1 MFEIFL
7 HFHSESK
14 INIISCTSDC
24 EIIISE
30 VWIIKCTKIS
40 QTCYNCL
47 KFLSKFR
54 VCDNKIN
61 ICTSF
66 SEKGSL
72 TSVSRST
79 LTGGSLET
87 FSKQS
92 KKKKKN
98 GTMIVNNQSLNYYKS
113 LNLVIVNWP
122 FPQED
127 FSESKKKQQK
137 LVNKH
142 NKWT

>member
-14 INIISCTSDC
+14 INKILCTSDC

-98 GTMIVNNQSLNYYKS
+98 GAMIVNNQSLNYYKS
-113 LNLVIVNWP
+113 LNLVIANWP
-122 FPQED
+122 FPQKD
-127 FSESKKKQQK
+127 FSESKKKATKISKQ
-137 LVNKH
+137 
-142 NKWT
+142 T

>member
-14 INIISCTSDC
+14 INIMLCTCDC
-24 EIIISE
+24 EIISSE
-30 VWIIKCTKIS
+30 VWIIKGTKIS

-47 KFLSKFR
+47 KFLSKLR
-54 VCDNKIN
+54 VCENHIN

-87 FSKQS
+87 FSSQS
-92 KKKKKN
+92 KKKKN
-98 GTMIVNNQSLNYYKS
+98 GTRIVNNQSLSYYKS
-113 LNLVIVNWP
+113 LNLVIAHWP
-122 FPQED
+122 FSQED
-127 FSESKKKQQK
+127 FSGSKEKATKIRKQT
-137 LVNKH
+137 L
-142 NKWT
+142 

>member
-7 HFHSESK
+7 HCHSESK
-14 INIISCTSDC
+14 INIILCTSDC

-30 VWIIKCTKIS
+30 VWIIKCTNIS
-40 QTCYNCL
+40 HTCYNCL

-113 LNLVIVNWP
+113 LNLANWP

-127 FSESKKKQQK
+127 FSESKRKQQK

>member
-1 MFEIFL
+1 MFSNPLKDRRKPLSVMKVAVLLVNLWNSKIFCFPKLSKLFEIFL

-92 KKKKKN
+92 KKKKKMAQWLL
-98 GTMIVNNQSLNYYKS
+98 TISL
-113 LNLVIVNWP
+113 
-122 FPQED
+122 
-127 FSESKKKQQK
+127 
-137 LVNKH
+137 
-142 NKWT
+142 

>member
-14 INIISCTSDC
+14 INIILCTSDC

-47 KFLSKFR
+47 KFLS
-54 VCDNKIN
+54 
-61 ICTSF
+61 
-66 SEKGSL
+66 
-72 TSVSRST
+72 
-79 LTGGSLET
+79 SLESVIIKLT
-87 FSKQS
+87 YVPLSVKRVHWLQFQGRLWQEGPWKHFLSNP
-92 KKKKKN
+92 KKKKN
-98 GTMIVNNQSLNYYKS
+98 GAMIVNNQSLNYYKS
-113 LNLVIVNWP
+113 LNLVIANWP

-127 FSESKKKQQK
+127 FSE
-137 LVNKH
+137 
-142 NKWT
+142 

>member
-14 INIISCTSDC
+14 INKILCTSDC

-113 LNLVIVNWP
+113 LNLVIANWP

-127 FSESKKKQQK
+127 FSESKKKS
-137 LVNKH
+137 NK
-142 NKWT
+142 N

>member
-72 TSVSRST
+72 ISVSRST

-113 LNLVIVNWP
+113 LNLVIVNNIDHSP
-122 FPQED
+122 RRISQ
-127 FSESKKKQQK
+127 SQKKS
-137 LVNKH
+137 NK
-142 NKWT
+142 N

>member
-14 INIISCTSDC
+14 INIILCTSDC

-72 TSVSRST
+72 ISVSRST

>member
-113 LNLVIVNWP
+113 LNLVIANWP
-122 FPQED
+122 FTQED